1 MSLLK
6 SNLVQRVLV
15 AAIGIPIVYYL
26 VMEKPVG
33 LLGLTL
39 ILAALCV
46 QEYYVLAKANGFL
59 PQIGVGITFTV
70 LLVLGF
76 AHHRVNYLLNQD
88 LITRFTTFP
97 LVETI
102 LIAAFIAVFTYEM
115 FRGMPN
121 PYNHIAI
128 TIAGIIY
135 VGVGLG
141 CFYGVR
147 EYFLARS
154 INPASPE
161 IIQPGPFV
169 ITVLAAIW
177 ICDSAAYFVGKA
189 IGKNKLFERISPN
202 KTWEGAIGGLAFA
215 IATFF
220 VARAIVPGL
229 AGLSVV
235 DCVVLGHIVG
245 VFGQIGDLA
254 ESQLKRDV
262 GVKDSG
268 NLLPG
273 HGGVLDR
280 LDSILFVF
288 PLTYLYLYIAGV

>member
-1 MSLLK
+1 
-6 SNLVQRVLV
+6 
-15 AAIGIPIVYYL
+15 
-26 VMEKPVG
+26 EKPVG
-33 LLGLTL
+33 LLGLVL

-46 QEYYVLAKANGFL
+46 QEFYGLAKAKGFI
-59 PQIGVGITFTV
+59 PQVGVGIIFTL

-76 AHHRVNYLLNQD
+76 AHHRVNYLINQD

-97 LVETI
+97 LVETV
-102 LIAAFIAVFTYEM
+102 LIGLFITVLTHEM

-121 PYNHIAI
+121 PYNHISM
-128 TIAGIIY
+128 TIAGVIY

-154 INPASPE
+154 INPVSPE

-177 ICDSAAYFVGKA
+177 ICDTAAYAFGRML
-189 IGKNKLFERISPN
+189 GKNKLFERVSPN
-202 KTWEGAIGGLAFA
+202 KTWEGAIGGLIFSLV
-215 IATFF
+215 TFF
-220 VARAIVPGL
+220 AARAFVPGL

-245 VFGQIGDLA
+245 IFGQIGDLA

-262 GVKDSG
+262 GVKDSS
-268 NLLPG
+268 NLIPG

-288 PLTYLYLYIAGV
+288 PLVYLYLYLAAV

>member
-1 MSLLK
+1 MSFFQ
-6 SNLVQRVLV
+6 NNFVQRLLV
-15 AAIGIPIVYYL
+15 ALIGIPFVVYL
-26 VMEKPVG
+26 VLDKPVG
-33 LLGLTL
+33 LLGLIL
-39 ILAALCV
+39 ILAGLAV
-46 QEYYVLAKANGFL
+46 HEYYGLAKAKGFL
-59 PQIGVGITFTV
+59 PQIGVGLVFTLLIV
-70 LLVLGF
+70 LAF
-76 AHHRVNYLLNQD
+76 AHQRVNFLINQD

-97 LVETI
+97 LVEAV
-102 LIAAFIAVFTYEM
+102 LIGLFITVMTYEM

-121 PYNHIAI
+121 PFNHVAI
-128 TIAGIIY
+128 TIAGAIY

-154 INPASPE
+154 INPASAA

-169 ITVLAAIW
+169 ITVLASIW
-177 ICDSAAYFVGKA
+177 ICDTAAYFVGKA
-189 IGKNKLFERISPN
+189 MGKNKLFERISPN
-202 KTWEGAIGGLAFA
+202 KTWEGAIGGLVFA
-215 IATFF
+215 LLTFF
-220 VARAIVPGL
+220 AARAWVPGL

-254 ESQLKRDV
+254 ESQFKRDV
-262 GVKDSG
+262 GVKDSS
-268 NLLPG
+268 NLIPG

-288 PLTYLYLYIAGV
+288 PLTYLYLYIAGI